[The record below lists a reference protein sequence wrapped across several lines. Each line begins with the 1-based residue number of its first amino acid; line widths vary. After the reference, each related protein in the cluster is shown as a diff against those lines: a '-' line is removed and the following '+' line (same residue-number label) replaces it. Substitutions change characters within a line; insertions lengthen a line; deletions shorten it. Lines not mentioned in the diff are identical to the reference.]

1 MNNYHS
7 IDLDKIKELVL
18 EYCAIEDS
26 KTFILNEEVNFNP
39 LVIKNNLKQTKEI
52 LDLLKD
58 NFSISFDGIENLN
71 DSFEKANKNI
81 PLNGIELA
89 KILSFHYHCERIK
102 NKISNLDAELS
113 IKDYADSIY
122 LDNKLSKIIE
132 KIVDTNGNIKEDASE
147 KLYQIS
153 LNINRSLNNLHSYST
168 DFISKNGQYLQE
180 SNVFNRNNRTT
191 FLLKN
196 TYKNKF
202 KGFQYGTSSSGLA
215 TYVEP
220 EQFVEINNKINSL
233 EIEKDEEV
241 KRILKEATY
250 YVSSVAENYIL
261 NFESLMKLD
270 VLFAKAEFGY
280 YKNGVVAEISTDN
293 SLDLKDVIHPL
304 IDIKKVVSNNYS
316 LHKPYQGIVISGTN
330 TGGKTVG
337 LKLIGLSILMSYLGI
352 PVLATSASIPLYDN
366 VFVDIDDNQSV
377 LSALSTFS
385 AHISNIN
392 FILKNADERSLI
404 LIDELISG
412 TDPKEAQA
420 ISLSILDYILKL
432 KSDFV
437 ITTHYDD
444 IKQFAFNNELI
455 LLSSV
460 GFDLDNLK
468 PTFKYI
474 ENSIGVSNA
483 LDIAS
488 RYFDVEGIIDNAYN
502 YLNKNKSKEE
512 ELLERLALEMKE
524 TEKLKTEL
532 EESLNKNNELNINLN
547 NKLKELEDSKQVILN
562 KYKEELNE
570 KLNSIKQEALN
581 KIEEIKEAN
590 KKEDNKKIIKEIEDL
605 IEEDTPKEEI
615 VFEVGDNVRICEA
628 NQVGEIIEINNDNV
642 VVGINGM
649 SIKTK
654 LNTLTKMPKIKK
666 KEYQPKQRMERVSHE
681 INLVGKR
688 VEEALELLDKYLDS
702 AYGCGLSSVKIIHGF
717 GTGQLRKAI
726 REHLKHNKT
735 IVSIDN
741 GDAYEGGSNVTIA
754 KFR

>member
-7 IDLDKIKELVL
+7 IDLDKIKGLVL
-18 EYCAIEDS
+18 EYCAIVDS

-52 LDLLKD
+52 LELLKN

-71 DSFEKANKNI
+71 ELFEKANKSI
-81 PLNGIELA
+81 ALNGIELA
-89 KILSFHYHCERIK
+89 KILSFHYHSERIK
-102 NKISNLDAELS
+102 NKISNLEGDLT

-122 LDNKLSKIIE
+122 VDKNLARIIE
-132 KIVDTNGNIKEDASE
+132 KVVDNNGNIKEDASE
-147 KLYQIS
+147 RLYQIS
-153 LNINRSLNNLHSYST
+153 LNINKSLNSLHSYSNE
-168 DFISKNGQYLQE
+168 FLAKNAQYLQE
-180 SNVFNRNNRTT
+180 TNVFNRNNRTT

-196 TYKNKF
+196 SYKNKF

-220 EQFVEINNKINSL
+220 EQFVEMNNKLNSL
-233 EIEKDEEV
+233 ESEKEEEV
-241 KRILKEATY
+241 KRILKEVSY
-250 YVSSVAENYIL
+250 YVSSVSENYIL

-280 YKNGVVAEISTDN
+280 YKNGVVAEISQDN

-304 IDIKKVVSNNYS
+304 IDIKTVVSNNYS

-352 PVLATSASIPLYDN
+352 PVLATSAAIPLYNN

-392 FILKNADERSLI
+392 HILNKADENSLI

-444 IKQFAFNNELI
+444 IKQFAFNNEYI

-488 RYFDVEGIIDNAYN
+488 RYFDVPGIIDNAYS
-502 YLNKNKSKEE
+502 YLNKNKSEQE
-512 ELLERLALEMKE
+512 ELLEKLSLEMKE
-524 TEKLKTEL
+524 TERLKAEL
-532 EESLNKNNELNINLN
+532 QESLNRNNELNKNLN
-547 NKLKELEDSKQVILN
+547 AQLNEFEREKQILLN
-562 KYKEELNE
+562 KYKDDLNDKLNE
-570 KLNSIKQEALN
+570 IKNNALN
-581 KIEEIKEAN
+581 KLEEINEAN
-590 KKEDNKKIIKEIEDL
+590 KKEDNKQIVKEIEEL
-605 IEEDTPKEEI
+605 IEEEEIKEEV
-615 VFEVGDNVRICEA
+615 VFKVGDNVRIGDA
-628 NQVGEIIEINNDNV
+628 NQIGEIIDINNDNV
-642 VVGINGM
+642 IVNINGM

-654 LNTLTKMPKIKK
+654 LNTLTKTAKVKK
-666 KEYQPKQRMERVSHE
+666 NEYKPKQRMERVSHE

-688 VEEALELLDKYLDS
+688 VDEALEILDKYLDS
-702 AYGCGLSSVKIIHGF
+702 AYGCGLSTVKIIHGF
-717 GTGQLRKAI
+717 GTGQLRKGI
-726 REHLKHNKT
+726 REYLNRHKNVL
-735 IVSIDN
+735 SIEN
-741 GDAYEGGSNVTIA
+741 GDAYEGGSNVTIV
-754 KFR
+754 KFK